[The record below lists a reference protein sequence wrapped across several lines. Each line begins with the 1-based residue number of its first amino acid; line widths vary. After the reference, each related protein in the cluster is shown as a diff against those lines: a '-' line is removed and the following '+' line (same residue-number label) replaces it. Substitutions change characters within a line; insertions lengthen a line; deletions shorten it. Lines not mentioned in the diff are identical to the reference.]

1 MGDIWDKLISLKRAK
16 ERKYLKNTKINFLKT
31 IDNLKIKMYN
41 KYIK

>member
-1 MGDIWDKLISLKRAK
+1 MGNIQDKLISLKGAK
-16 ERKYLKNTKINFLKT
+16 ERKYLKNIKINFQKS